1 MNPKGIMFLGANLAL
16 FDERVKEFE
25 IPGVIIT
32 TGGEILANDNISSI
46 TIDDTAAT
54 YDMTRYL
61 LEKGHRHIGVI
72 GGQVSEKQISFNRY
86 EGCKRAIDEWQHDDR
101 AEFTYIPCRYSMKAG
116 YEATKRLLK
125 DHPEVTAVMALS
137 DMIAIGAMRA
147 AADMDKHIPKELSV
161 TGFDGIE
168 MAGYCVPRLT
178 TIKQNTEIMASR
190 SVDIMLKHINYAAAG
205 EHEIVP
211 YSLIEGE
218 SVKSIG

>member
-1 MNPKGIMFLGANLAL
+1 MFLGANLAL
-16 FDERVKEFE
+16 FDERVKELE

-86 EGCKRAIDEWQHDDR
+86 KGCKRAIDEWQHDDR

-116 YEATKRLLK
+116 YEATPPTRSPIPIFLK
-125 DHPEVTAVMALS
+125 FQRS
-137 DMIAIGAMRA
+137 SFIFIQIASPI
-147 AADMDKHIPKELSV
+147 KNIPTIPKKPDFTSLVISSILS
-161 TGFDGIE
+161 
-168 MAGYCVPRLT
+168 M
-178 TIKQNTEIMASR
+178 
-190 SVDIMLKHINYAAAG
+190 
-205 EHEIVP
+205 
-211 YSLIEGE
+211 
-218 SVKSIG
+218 